1 MPGNASI
8 GERLY
13 LAAVRV
19 CRGSTRRTSRLF
31 VPFATD
37 DIRLCDQTTPHVA
50 TIAVVIGR
58 RLASFGFIPSMTA
71 LRFRSNFSTQ
81 SRTGAWDPHIGLLL
95 LPSQFWPIPS
105 MSRRVIN
112 CTKLCLSH
120 PFGRIKW
127 IRQWAVDRD
136 PVLTSTTSAK
146 IGKTAICMWR
156 SSRHSRTLPN
166 PPPVIRLNL
175 SQSSESFPVP
185 LWTDPSR
192 WRRR

>member
-71 LRFRSNFSTQ
+71 LRFMSNFSTQ
-81 SRTGAWDPHIGLLL
+81 SRTGARDPHIGLLCGERAGIRERFRTPRL
-95 LPSQFWPIPS
+95 LSGWTYPNLLNRFW
-105 MSRRVIN
+105 
-112 CTKLCLSH
+112 CLC
-120 PFGRIKW
+120 G
-127 IRQWAVDRD
+127 Q
-136 PVLTSTTSAK
+136 
-146 IGKTAICMWR
+146 
-156 SSRHSRTLPN
+156 
-166 PPPVIRLNL
+166 IRLADVVGDH
-175 SQSSESFPVP
+175 SGCVFPHRAP
-185 LWTDPSR
+185 RGATWDTWAHILWMRNVVGTAPTDKYYIRPPTAR
-192 WRRR
+192 AH